1 MIISF
6 RALLIISGF
15 ILLVL
20 DFLMYSAKKMGE
32 SYGMLWIVVSVALIL
47 TGYIKKDWSAF
58 TYIDSKLL
66 IPLLTIIA
74 ILVLLMFLVTSSISV
89 LTRQN
94 QELAMQ
100 VSLLNQENETLVKR
114 IIGKEEILE
123 MSLLDLGKIK
133 EEDEKNGK

>member
-47 TGYIKKDWSAF
+47 TGHIKKDWSAF

-114 IIGKEEILE
+114 IIGEEEILE

-133 EEDEKNGK
+133 EEDEKDGK